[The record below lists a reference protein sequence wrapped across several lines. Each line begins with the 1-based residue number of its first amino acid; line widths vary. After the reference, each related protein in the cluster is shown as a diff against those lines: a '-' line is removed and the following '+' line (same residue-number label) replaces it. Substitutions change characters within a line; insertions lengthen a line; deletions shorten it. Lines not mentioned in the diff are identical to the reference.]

1 MQGILSDVKVLELT
15 HSLSG
20 AFCAKL
26 LGDQGA
32 KVIKIEPPGRG
43 DDARHEPPFLGGVPH
58 PEKSTLFLAYNTNK
72 QGVTL
77 DVRTPSG
84 KELFLRLVKDTDVL
98 VESYVPG
105 TLGEMGLG
113 VTVLQAANP
122 RLILTSITYFGQSG
136 PYQAYRGD
144 DLIAQAMGGF
154 LYAVTG
160 LADRP
165 PMGTALYQMEI
176 SAARNAAI
184 AIMAALLQRRD
195 TSEGQHI
202 DVSTFEAAVSVP
214 GGLIQQYTYLGGVQR
229 RGGGENSVM
238 DGMHLKTR
246 DGEVTLTTAGTG
258 GRAMEAWSEFLG
270 EPRILDPKFTDRRT
284 RNRNWKELY
293 DLVQSKILQ
302 WNNLDLMREATARGL
317 VIGLVQDPVQ
327 VVTSPHLQ
335 ERGFLVELDHPEAG
349 RLKYP
354 GPAFLLDGENPS
366 SGGRAAPKLGE
377 HNVEVYCGQ
386 LGLSTQELSALA
398 AAGVV

>member
-1 MQGILSDVKVLELT
+1 M
-15 HSLSG
+15 
-20 AFCAKL
+20 
-26 LGDQGA
+26 GDQGA

-43 DDARHEPPFLGGVPH
+43 DNARHEPPFLGGAPH

-72 QGVTL
+72 RGVTL
-77 DVRTPSG
+77 DVGTLSG

-98 VESYVPG
+98 VESYAPG
-105 TLGEMGLG
+105 TLGGMGLG
-113 VTVLQAANP
+113 FTTLQAVNP
-122 RLILTSITYFGQSG
+122 RLILTSITYFGQNG
-136 PYQAYRGD
+136 PYQGYHGD

-165 PMGTALYQMEI
+165 PMGTVLYQMEI
-176 SAARNAAI
+176 TAARNAAI
-184 AIMAALLQRRD
+184 ATMAALLQQRD
-195 TSEGQHI
+195 TGEGQHI

-246 DGEVTLTTAGTG
+246 DGEVALTTAGTG
-258 GRAMEAWSEFLG
+258 GRAMEAWAEFLG

-293 DLVQSKILQ
+293 YLVQTKLLQ

-327 VVTSPHLQ
+327 VVTSPHLTQ
-335 ERGFLVELDHPEAG
+335 RGFFVELDHPEAG

-386 LGLSTQELSALA
+386 LGLSTHELSALA